1 MSLID
6 RFGEHLE
13 RGRESSGVGRE
24 SSGVGRES
32 SEAGREPS
40 SPTSAR
46 PPEDNSPAQTHPL
59 PASLL
64 MPANLP
70 SDAPTAPSPVA
81 ATPLVVVDSIAKTF
95 DVSPPWLNRLL
106 EGKPRLLLHAV
117 DDVSFEI
124 ARGETLALVG
134 ESGCGKST
142 IARMLVGLY
151 KPSRGQV
158 RFDGV
163 DLSDLSRP
171 GGRQMRSR
179 LQMIFQDPYASLNPR
194 WKVAD
199 IIAEPIR
206 VHRTMTGEDAIA
218 TRIEALLRQVG
229 LSGADAAKYPHQFS
243 GGQRQ
248 RLSIARALA
257 SRPDF
262 LVCDEPT
269 SALDVSVQAQ
279 VLNLMRDIQRAD
291 GLTYLFIS
299 HNLAVVNHVADRV
312 GVMYLGRIVELAPKR
327 RLFEM
332 PQHPYTRMLLD
343 AIPVI
348 DGSGKARTAVSGEVP
363 NPLNPP
369 SGCTFHPRCPLARD
383 RCRSERPLLRSSA
396 DGSQVACHAI
406 EEDWS

>member
-24 SSGVGRES
+24 SSERGRELSEAGRES
-32 SEAGREPS
+32 SGVGREPS

-64 MPANLP
+64 MPVNLP

-199 IIAEPIR
+199 I
-206 VHRTMTGEDAIA
+206 M
-218 TRIEALLRQVG
+218 Q
-229 LSGADAAKYPHQFS
+229 GA
-243 GGQRQ
+243 
-248 RLSIARALA
+248 
-257 SRPDF
+257 
-262 LVCDEPT
+262 
-269 SALDVSVQAQ
+269 
-279 VLNLMRDIQRAD
+279 
-291 GLTYLFIS
+291 
-299 HNLAVVNHVADRV
+299 
-312 GVMYLGRIVELAPKR
+312 
-327 RLFEM
+327 
-332 PQHPYTRMLLD
+332 
-343 AIPVI
+343 
-348 DGSGKARTAVSGEVP
+348 
-363 NPLNPP
+363 
-369 SGCTFHPRCPLARD
+369 
-383 RCRSERPLLRSSA
+383 
-396 DGSQVACHAI
+396 
-406 EEDWS
+406 